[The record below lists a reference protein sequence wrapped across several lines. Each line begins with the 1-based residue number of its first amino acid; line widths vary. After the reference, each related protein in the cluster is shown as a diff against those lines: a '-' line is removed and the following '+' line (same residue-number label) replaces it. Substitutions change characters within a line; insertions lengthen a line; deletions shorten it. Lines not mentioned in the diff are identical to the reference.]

1 VEPFPDLST
10 LSDADL
16 KQLIDDLTK
25 EELEVSYRRRIL
37 HGKIDLLRAE
47 LQARLKETG
56 GKSVLDQVDVE
67 HLASILAGKAAPPAK
82 G

>member
-1 VEPFPDLST
+1 VEPFPDLAS

-25 EELEVSYRRRIL
+25 EELEVSYRRRML

-47 LQARLKETG
+47 LQARLRQTG
-56 GKSVLDQVDVE
+56 GKSVLDEVDVD
-67 HLASILAGKAAPPAK
+67 HLAAILAGKAAPPAE
-82 G
+82 

>member
-1 VEPFPDLST
+1 VEPFPDLAS

-25 EELEVSYRRRIL
+25 EELEVSYRRRML

-47 LQARLKETG
+47 LQARLRQTG
-56 GKSVLDQVDVE
+56 GKSVLDQVDVD
-67 HLASILAGKAAPPAK
+67 HLAAILAGKAAPPS

>member
-37 HGKIDLLRAE
+37 HGKIDLLRTE
-47 LQARLKETG
+47 LTARLKGTG
-56 GKSVLDQVDVE
+56 GQSVLDQVDVE
-67 HLASILAGKAAPPAK
+67 HLASILAGKAAPPAE

>member
-1 VEPFPDLST
+1 MAPFPDLST

-67 HLASILAGKAAPPAK
+67 HLASILAGKAAPPAE

>member
-1 VEPFPDLST
+1 VEPFPDLAS
-10 LSDADL
+10 LSDSDL
-16 KQLIDDLTK
+16 KQMIDDLTK

-56 GKSVLDQVDVE
+56 GKSILDQVDVE
-67 HLASILAGKAAPPAK
+67 HLAAILAGKTAPPS
-82 G
+82 GD